1 MIKLYD
7 VVITETAQKDMVA
20 IWDYIA
26 MDSIGNAGRF
36 LDQLE
41 EKLYSLEY
49 LPERGHVIPES
60 EYLQTTR
67 YRQLIHK
74 KYRIIYRVDGKTV
87 YILRI
92 FQGSKLLDMAS
103 LELETE

>member
-1 MIKLYD
+1 
-7 VVITETAQKDMVA
+7 MVA